1 MTEVVKIVDIDQD
14 GRGVAKIGDKVLFL
28 HNAMLDEQVEFDI
41 LKKKKNILFGRAI
54 TINNPSP
61 DRVNPLCKHY
71 NHCGGCAMQHF
82 SEESQIEFKN
92 KSFFHTLKNLGQVEP
107 DEKIKPIFLEFT
119 GYRHKAR
126 LRVKYVARKDE
137 VLVGFNERLTHFLTD
152 MHECK
157 VLPEKISNLITPLR
171 NLIRQLSIYNKLPQI
186 EFASN
191 QERDI
196 LIFRI
201 LEELNESDIVLLKS
215 FQEKN
220 EIEVWTQSKGPE
232 TVKPLFENINPKV
245 SYILRKRNL
254 EISFNPSG
262 FIQINPFINELMIEK
277 ALDLLEPKNEDII
290 IDFFSG
296 LGNFT
301 LPIAQNAKNV
311 IGIEGSEVLVELG
324 KLNAKNNNLKNVVF
338 TFADLFKIDENFY
351 ESIKHA
357 NKWLLDPPRD
367 GAMALIQ
374 GMPDHIRPKRII
386 YVSCN
391 AATLARDAN
400 ILTSKGYNY
409 QSAGILNMFPNTSH
423 IESISM
429 FELNE

>member
-1 MTEVVKIVDIDQD
+1 
-14 GRGVAKIGDKVLFL
+14 
-28 HNAMLDEQVEFDI
+28 
-41 LKKKKNILFGRAI
+41 
-54 TINNPSP
+54 
-61 DRVNPLCKHY
+61 
-71 NHCGGCAMQHF
+71 
-82 SEESQIEFKN
+82 
-92 KSFFHTLKNLGQVEP
+92 
-107 DEKIKPIFLEFT
+107 
-119 GYRHKAR
+119 
-126 LRVKYVARKDE
+126 
-137 VLVGFNERLTHFLTD
+137 

-277 ALDLLEPKNEDII
+277 ALDLLEPKNKDII